1 MRDCYKSVN
10 NSLTL
15 LNIYSNI
22 GKDAKNGKKRRR
34 TVKNWKKQLAVLAAF
49 VLFAGGF
56 LFTDPTVAYASQ
68 TLLSSP
74 ASSRTGAEKDN
85 TKITDKFVDA
95 EPANIQKWKEVC
107 INVGKTLKNKGF
119 HYSNSEGGRTLAAS
133 ARGPRACNCA
143 LYVSWCLQEYG
154 AIKRGKTFYSNGSR
168 RPNKKLGSKVKLIR
182 KYKKAKNAHLQPG
195 DITCFSMHI
204 CIYAGRSK
212 SGKMLW
218 FDQGKVAT
226 YGNRAGARYKSYG
239 ARQESYLDRS
249 TVGYVIRIKDIKE

>member
-1 MRDCYKSVN
+1 M
-10 NSLTL
+10 
-15 LNIYSNI
+15 
-22 GKDAKNGKKRRR
+22 
-34 TVKNWKKQLAVLAAF
+34 KNWKKQIAVFTAF

-56 LFTDPTVAYASQ
+56 LFTDPTVANAETQS
-68 TLLSSP
+68 LLMSP
-74 ASSRTGAEKDN
+74 ASRKQGTEKNN
-85 TKITDKFVDA
+85 TNIKNKYVDA
-95 EPANIQKWKEVC
+95 EPANIQKWFNVC
-107 INVGKTLKNKGF
+107 VDVGRTLKKKGF

-133 ARGPRACNCA
+133 ARGSRACNCA

-154 AIKRGKTFYSNGSR
+154 AIKKGKTFYSNGSC
-168 RPNKKLGSKVKLIR
+168 RPNRKLGKKVKLIR

-226 YGNRAGARYKSYG
+226 YGNSAGARYKSYG
-239 ARQESYLDRS
+239 ARRERYLEGN